1 MAAGKSEEFDE
12 DGFEEGA
19 TPADSDGEEVAKT
32 AAVTVKNSLTRR
44 RVIDELLEER
54 KLQRRLRD
62 YDYDIGDD
70 K

>member
-1 MAAGKSEEFDE
+1 MAGNKTEEFDE
-12 DGFEEGA
+12 DAFEEGA
-19 TPADSDGEEVAKT
+19 ATSEPDADEAAKA
-32 AAVTVKNSLTRR
+32 AAVKSSLTKR

-62 YDYDIGDD
+62 YDYDLDDD

>member
-1 MAAGKSEEFDE
+1 MAGNKSEEFDE
-12 DGFEEGA
+12 DGFEEAASGE
-19 TPADSDGEEVAKT
+19 TDSEEVAK
-32 AAVTVKNSLTRR
+32 AQAVKTSLTKR

-62 YDYDIGDD
+62 YDYDLDDD

>member
-12 DGFEEGA
+12 DAFEES
-19 TPADSDGEEVAKT
+19 PAPEAEAEEVTK
-32 AAVTVKNSLTRR
+32 AATVKSSLTKR

-62 YDYDIGDD
+62 YDYDLGD
-70 K
+70 

>member
-1 MAAGKSEEFDE
+1 MAGGKSEEFDE
-12 DGFEEGA
+12 DGFEESS
-19 TPADSDGEEVAKT
+19 TTADTDGEEVAKT
-32 AAVTVKNSLTRR
+32 AAVAVKNSLTRR

>member
-12 DGFEEGA
+12 DAFEEGA
-19 TPADSDGEEVAKT
+19 ATEADGEEVSK
-32 AAVTVKNSLTRR
+32 AAAVKNSLTKR

-62 YDYDIGDD
+62 YDYDLDD
-70 K
+70 D

>member
-1 MAAGKSEEFDE
+1 MAGNKSEDFDE
-12 DGFEEGA
+12 EFEEA
-19 TPADSDGEEVAKT
+19 ASGEAENDEAAK
-32 AAVTVKNSLTRR
+32 AAAIKSSLTKR

-62 YDYDIGDD
+62 YDFDLDDD